1 MIQILV
7 RGTEVDKTE
16 LAKMLVDIETMYPNI
31 NIAINGTESQA
42 KEYYRVKMER
52 AKISAALDALVE
64 KIEYLFSNL
73 ENASD
78 SQLEDIKQIRNIMD
92 ILYLKVLKE
101 QFKRA

>member
-1 MIQILV
+1 MGEDLKESLKNVKFYVNGNVIYNSPAFKTIEELVIEIERKEIQ
-7 RGTEVDKTE
+7 T
-16 LAKMLVDIETMYPNI
+16 
-31 NIAINGTESQA
+31 
-42 KEYYRVKMER
+42 
-52 AKISAALDALVE
+52 ALYDLVE
-64 KIEYLFSNL
+64 KIEYLKSNL